1 MTSHKTREI
10 RKLNFMTD
18 HGSIRAITRL
28 ARRGCP
34 VAGRAGLTAADRGG
48 LVLADRGGLAVEEPR
63 ENRAAPRSLPLR
75 RAAPIP
81 PTVAAAVAPTV
92 AAAAPS
98 PVPRSVGVASGPR
111 PPSGPRPESPNLES
125 PSPGPEWVSVM
136 VAADPSGS
144 VAGYGTMAGSLY
156 GDAVVSA

>member
-1 MTSHKTREI
+1 MTSHRTREI

-34 VAGRAGLTAADRGG
+34 VAGRGDLTVAGREGLVLAGRGG
-48 LVLADRGGLAVEEPR
+48 LVAEDPR

-75 RAAPIP
+75 RAAPMP
-81 PTVAAAVAPTV
+81 PTVAAAAAPTV
-92 AAAAPS
+92 AAAPS
-98 PVPRSVGVASGPR
+98 PMPRSVGVVSE
-111 PPSGPRPESPNLES
+111 PRPESEPPNPES

-144 VAGYGTMAGSLY
+144 VAGYGILAGSLY
-156 GDAVVSA
+156 GD